1 MSEEPRWQRLDPR
14 MLLVHPLRQLA
25 SLLPALAALFIAGR
39 AFSGPFG
46 GFPWEVLGVAA
57 LVAAGVWRYLATE
70 YRITPGRVELRRG
83 LLQRTVV
90 TAPLDRV
97 RTIDLSTTLV
107 HRLLGLSTVRVGTGS
122 DGPGL
127 SLDALRTG
135 AAEELRARL
144 LARAAQ
150 LQEHR
155 TPEQAALAGDE
166 PTGPDDSASP
176 GDVAPGDTGAAT
188 TPASTPSTTPAST
201 PSTTPASPPTAP
213 APTSEEVLLRLDPRW
228 ALYAPLSTA
237 GLALMGVVLGGGSQ
251 AVVPVLQ
258 ATGWDA
264 WLSALDVSRL
274 GLVAVLAL
282 VGVAALVVA
291 PLLAMAGYL
300 VAGWG
305 LTLTRGR
312 GPDGETWQVRKGLLT
327 TTATTVDVHRVAGLV
342 LEQPVGLRLAGAAR
356 LQAMTTGLASDQA
369 GTLELVPAAPRR
381 VSETTGAA
389 VLGTPDPLT
398 VPLVP
403 HGPAAVRRRWT
414 RALVA
419 PAVLTGVAALLASLA
434 PFPDAWEGPALTA
447 LRVGV
452 PLTLLALL
460 VLAVPVAVGRARALG
475 HALTPT
481 HLVARQGS
489 LLQRRHALDCEHV
502 IGLTLRDT
510 WFQRREG
517 LVSLDATTAGGPER
531 VTVLDVD
538 EAAAVG
544 LAVAAQPG
552 LMAPFVERA

>member
-97 RTIDLSTTLV
+97 RTIDLSATLV

-135 AAEELRARL
+135 EAEELRARL

-150 LQEHR
+150 LQADR
-155 TPEQAALAGDE
+155 SPESAARADDE
-166 PTGPDDSASP
+166 PAGPDDSASP
-176 GDVAPGDTGAAT
+176 GDVAPEDTDAAAT
-188 TPASTPSTTPAST
+188 PVSAPA
-201 PSTTPASPPTAP
+201 AP

-264 WLSALDVSRL
+264 SLSALDVTRL

-381 VSETTGAA
+381 VSEATGAA
-389 VLGTPDPLT
+389 VLGTRDPLT

-419 PAVLTGVAALLASLA
+419 PAVLTGIAALLAALA

-489 LLQRRHALDCEHV
+489 LVQRRHALDREHV

-510 WFQRREG
+510 WFQRRQQ